1 MNATLSPERGA
12 KFRRRIFFFGTNLI
26 SIICLAW
33 TLHGASLGRLRQEV
47 AHLDWGW
54 VAVAMFCDILVYVVQ
69 AWRWVL
75 VLRPVT
81 YVSLWTSVRVIFV
94 GLFANEVLPL
104 RAGEIVRCYLLS
116 RWTKIPVSVTLAS
129 ALIERIFDG
138 VWLIVCLFLTVKYVH
153 LPKQF
158 VVGGIFLAALLI
170 VCGILLGIAM
180 FWKEQTLDLLLDA
193 KWFSWVHVLIADLHL
208 IGHSRFLYYAL
219 LVSLPYFLIQVL
231 PVYAL
236 VRSYHQLSGVPLGA
250 AFALTVLLRL
260 GSVIPQGPGNVGT
273 FNGVTVIG
281 LRLFGVPIAI
291 AKRFSI
297 ILWAAVTV
305 PLLVAGFVAVA
316 TTGIKMGDLH
326 GDAKAHM
333 RSRESVLED

>member
-1 MNATLSPERGA
+1 V
-12 KFRRRIFFFGTNLI
+12 
-26 SIICLAW
+26 AW
-33 TLHGASLGRLRQEV
+33 TLHGASLGRLRHEV
-47 AHLDWGW
+47 ANLDWGW
-54 VAVAMFCDILVYVVQ
+54 VWAGMFCDLIVYVVQ
-69 AWRWVL
+69 AWRWAL

-81 YVSLWTSVRVIFV
+81 FVSLWTSVRAVFV

-116 RWTKIPVSVTLAS
+116 RWTKVPVSVALAS

-138 VWLIVCLFLTVKYVH
+138 LWLVVCLFLTLKYVH

-158 VVGGIFLAALLI
+158 VVGGIFLAALLS
-170 VCGILLGIAM
+170 VCAILLGIAM

-193 KWFSWVHVLIADLHL
+193 KWFSWVHVLIADLQL
-208 IGHSRFLYYAL
+208 IGHSRYLYYAL
-219 LVSLPYFLIQVL
+219 LVSLPHLLIQVV

-236 VRSYHQLSGVPLGA
+236 IRSYHQLSTVPLGA
-250 AFALTVLLRL
+250 AFALTILLRL

-273 FNGVTVIG
+273 FNGVTVLG
-281 LRLFGVPIAI
+281 LRLFGVPTAV

-297 ILWAAVTV
+297 ILWAAVTL
-305 PLLVAGFVAVA
+305 PLMVAGFIAVA
-316 TTGIKMGDLH
+316 TTGIKMGELR